1 MRSAQSLH
9 RANRRTALAVLAL
22 VFLVSSFV
30 LGSRFAYA
38 EEDSAQ
44 KSADAVTGQIEISQR
59 NINKVG
65 KQTRG
70 GQCLCYSYAYAQTIT
85 TGSVHS
91 WSEYSAG
98 GVSARWFPNLF
109 SYKTYGSEQST
120 LQAVRKAVAKGKP
133 VVLHLKM
140 NKGGQHWV
148 AVTGYVGSNAK
159 KLKLSDFLALD
170 SVGNLP
176 DEPTAISE
184 KTYSL
189 YLDSNNVRVSKSAGN
204 FVADVSAAS
213 LASAD
218 KAGSSDSADSAG
230 NVDETAVAG
239 AFASSDSADTAANLS
254 SFSAEE
260 RKVIEQ
266 QLDPASGANPT
277 EGAVT
282 QLIASLV
289 A

>member
-38 EEDSAQ
+38 EEDSTQ

-170 SVGNLP
+170 SVGTLP

-189 YLDSNNVRVSKSAGN
+189 YLDSNNVRVSKSAGS
-204 FVADVSAAS
+204 FVADVST
-213 LASAD
+213 ASAGGT
-218 KAGSSDSADSAG
+218 GSSDSADSAG
-230 NVDETAVAG
+230 NVDEAAVAG
-239 AFASSDSADTAANLS
+239 AFASSDSAGTAANLS

>member
-38 EEDSAQ
+38 EEDSTQ

-170 SVGNLP
+170 SVGTLP

-189 YLDSNNVRVSKSAGN
+189 YLDSNNVRVSKSAGS
-204 FVADVSAAS
+204 FVADVST
-213 LASAD
+213 ASAD
-218 KAGSSDSADSAG
+218 GTGSSDSADSAG
-230 NVDETAVAG
+230 NVDEAAVAS
-239 AFASSDSADTAANLS
+239 ASASSDSAGTAANLS